1 MAVSSAQQ
9 LAGELCSK
17 AVNRLKNGFEDIDS
31 ITAAR
36 EVFVDQTFTGTD
48 TIWWDGLSPQN
59 EIDNYTTDFDDWF
72 IFDRIRNVYPNIK
85 LFDADGSIDWSEAVQ
100 GGTNTCYIKAAMG
113 SIAEFPDLV
122 RSTFV
127 NTGFNDEGIFN
138 VRFYIR
144 GKPWV
149 VTIDD
154 TILFRTETAIDFYTN
169 KGYDMRTRFVF
180 AQPSVDGATVWGA
193 ILEKAWAKVK
203 GNYLQ
208 AGAGGLT
215 PNGLRALTG
224 YPVFEYWTTEFK
236 ASDGSLDD
244 AWDLIKE
251 GEASDYIMAIS
262 TGGEGN
268 DLVSNDCGIA
278 ESHAY
283 SLITHFEMTDASG
296 TKHKMLLVRNPWA
309 SNGYNYL
316 WGPDDSNWTDA
327 LVA

>member
-1 MAVSSAQQ
+1 M
-9 LAGELCSK
+9 
-17 AVNRLKNGFEDIDS
+17 KNGFEDINA

-48 TIWWDGLSPQN
+48 TIWWDGLSTQKMMD
-59 EIDNYTTDFDDWF
+59 EYATDFDDWF
-72 IFDRIRNVYPNIK
+72 KLDRIRNVYPNIK
-85 LFDADGSIDWSEAVQ
+85 LFDADGTIDWSEAVQ
-100 GGTNTCYIKAAMG
+100 GWAGTCVIKAAIG

-127 NTGFNDEGIFN
+127 NTSFNDEGIFN
-138 VRFYIR
+138 VRFFIR

-154 TILFRTETAIDFYTN
+154 TILFHTETAIDYYTS
-169 KGYDMRTRFVF
+169 KGYDMSTRFVF
-180 AQPSVDGATVWGA
+180 AQPGVGGATVWGA

-203 GNYLQ
+203 GNYSQ
-208 AGAGGLT
+208 AGAGGLP
-215 PNGLRALTG
+215 PNGLRTLTG
-224 YPVFEYWTTEFK
+224 YPVFEYRTDEIEAIDFYK
-236 ASDGSLDD
+236 NPRLRASTLEKF
-244 AWDLIKE
+244 WDLIKE

-262 TGGEGN
+262 TDGQGN
-268 DLVSNDCGIA
+268 DQMSNNCGIA
-278 ESHAY
+278 MSHVY
-283 SLITHFEMTDASG
+283 SLITHFEMTDKYG

-309 SNGYNYL
+309 TNGYNYL

>member
-1 MAVSSAQQ
+1 MIYKHQIIAVLMAVSSAQQ
-9 LAGELCSK
+9 LTGELCSK

-59 EIDNYTTDFDDWF
+59 EIDNVYPNIKLYFDEWF

-100 GGTNTCYIKAAMG
+100 GGAGTCYIKAAMG

-169 KGYDMRTRFVF
+169 KGYDMGTRFVF

-208 AGAGGLT
+208 AEWGL
-215 PNGLRALTG
+215 
-224 YPVFEYWTTEFK
+224 
-236 ASDGSLDD
+236 
-244 AWDLIKE
+244 
-251 GEASDYIMAIS
+251 
-262 TGGEGN
+262 
-268 DLVSNDCGIA
+268 
-278 ESHAY
+278 
-283 SLITHFEMTDASG
+283 
-296 TKHKMLLVRNPWA
+296 
-309 SNGYNYL
+309 
-316 WGPDDSNWTDA
+316 
-327 LVA
+327 